1 MQDHANLTG
10 HVLLGVFDE
19 GVERLGCRGE
29 PLRIVDQ
36 LAPALVDVAL
46 DAVLFAFEAA
56 VFEFLVSGDQSH
68 GTRSLVQLAGLDA
81 DQAVLDEVDAA
92 DALGSGAAVHLFD
105 GLQRGDVT
113 SVDLDR
119 HTFLELDDDFIF
131 DRREGRVIG
140 VGVAVL
146 GRAVPRILEEAGL
159 NGAAPYVLVDG
170 VRGLLGLGDR
180 QLVLL
185 GERDLDVAGQG
196 QVANRADGLQRR
208 VDGGDGDLE
217 TNLVVTLAGATVGDG
232 VGAEL
237 VGGGHDVLAGALLQ
251 VRDGDGGVKTA
262 GVGQNNAL
270 VICHWFP
277 FVQGLKNKLMQVYT
291 EDCIFMHGV
300 LVIWRRGLAAS
311 RSGRRRCRHW
321 CKSP

>member
-10 HVLLGVFDE
+10 HVLLGVLDE
-19 GVERLGCRGE
+19 RVERLGCRGE
-29 PLRIVDQ
+29 PLRVVDQ

-56 VFEFLVSGDQSH
+56 VLEFLMRGDQGH
-68 GTRSLVQLAGLDA
+68 GARRLVQLAGLDA

-131 DRREGRVIG
+131 DRREGRVVG

-146 GRAVPRILEEAGL
+146 DQRVDAFVHGVGLEGLHAIFVGELVTGVDHVGFNGTAGE
-159 NGAAPYVLVDG
+159 GA
-170 VRGLLGLGDR
+170 LL
-180 QLVLL
+180 
-185 GERDLDVAGQG
+185 
-196 QVANRADGLQRR
+196 DGLKAF
-208 VDGGDGDLE
+208 
-217 TNLVVTLAGATVGDG
+217 TTLADIEGH
-232 VGAEL
+232 
-237 VGGGHDVLAGALLQ
+237 GHDVLAGALLQ

-300 LVIWRRGLAAS
+300 LVIWKRGLAAS